1 MTRHALVPERAA
13 ELPSPLAAPYVG
25 RPHTHQY
32 LAASRVTGQNWGPQ
46 QVSPCM
52 QCCKTPRAVAEIWYE
67 SRCGADKF

>member
-46 QVSPCM
+46 QVGLSY
-52 QCCKTPRAVAEIWYE
+52 AVLL
-67 SRCGADKF
+67 S

>member
-25 RPHTHQY
+25 RAHTHQY

-46 QVSPCM
+46 QVGM
-52 QCCKTPRAVAEIWYE
+52 RACSDAKPYYPAENQWI
-67 SRCGADKF
+67 A